1 VYYSQ
6 LQFKKNEHFTSRYTK
21 KGNEL
26 ITEKITRDRLEFP
39 GGKSV
44 CKLFLKVDKILY
56 KEIYNK
62 EGNQVKVN

>member
-1 VYYSQ
+1 MYYSQ
-6 LQFKKNEHFTSRYTK
+6 LKLNKNEHSKNKYTK
-21 KGNEL
+21 RANVFS
-26 ITEKITRDRLEFP
+26 TEKITRDRLEFP

-62 EGNQVKVN
+62 EGNQVIMS